1 MICACGRSTQSLHAS
16 QGELPWLPCR
26 STGKLSGEI
35 GFPKGFGKALDGVA
49 EHGSGYGCQAGLQI
63 GLEDFP
69 VAFSDFAQHP
79 SDGLVDQVV
88 RMRHEPVGDRQ
99 RMAEIA
105 VADELHRRHDRN
117 AVLPERAGGRC
128 HLVEKG
134 AILAEKPVSQQLI
147 AGKIDEIPVVDEF
160 RVAKIGVDA
169 LALFFR
175 TLLRELEPVD
185 KHEKSREADFVVRRC
200 DKAFD
205 FGE

>member
-1 MICACGRSTQSLHAS
+1 MRDRRDGRLSRPSRASRQSSQLRKAICAR
-16 QGELPWLPCR
+16 LPDISP
-26 STGKLSGEI
+26 SKSAGEI

-49 EHGSGYGCQAGLQI
+49 EHGSGHGCQAGLQI

-79 SDGLVDQVV
+79 SDSLVDQVV

-105 VADELHRRHDRN
+105 VADELHRRHYRN

-134 AILAEKPVSQQLI
+134 AVSAEKPVPQQLV
-147 AGKIDEIPVVDEF
+147 AGKIDKVPVVDEF
-160 RVAKIGVDA
+160 RVGKIDVDA

-175 TLLRELEPVD
+175 TLLRELEP
-185 KHEKSREADFVVRRC
+185 AD
-200 DKAFD
+200 
-205 FGE
+205 